1 MAQSAASFGARGKN
15 YLGKKFYLGSYFWCK
30 RPQVCHA
37 VPAKCPEE
45 RRCVIATPCPRYHP
59 GSEIEHSLNTAQP
72 AGGGISPNSKAVEDV
87 GENMGLD

>member
-1 MAQSAASFGARGKN
+1 MQGSENALTVAAGD
-15 YLGKKFYLGSYFWCK
+15 
-30 RPQVCHA
+30 QVCHA

-72 AGGGISPNSKAVEDV
+72 AGGGTSPNSKAVEDV